1 MVDNIQLSTFTVYIQ
16 NATFQINWLSTIK
29 CNISDQLAFYNT
41 FQIGKCY
48 ISDFTMVKV
57 RDSGLE
63 EKQIFDRIQLVVNEL
78 NVYGTLKSLIFKRRQ
93 LKLYLH
99 LRLLQI
105 SKKDCA
111 MSKKYIRDCRR
122 K

>member
-16 NATFQINWLSTIK
+16 NAT
-29 CNISDQLAFYNT
+29 ISNQLAFYNT

-78 NVYGTLKSLIFKRRQ
+78 NVYGTLKSSIFKCRQ

-111 MSKKYIRDCRR
+111 MSKKYIRHCRR

>member
-1 MVDNIQLSTFTVYIQ
+1 
-16 NATFQINWLSTIK
+16 
-29 CNISDQLAFYNT
+29 
-41 FQIGKCY
+41 
-48 ISDFTMVKV
+48 MVKV